1 MISMMPKWKLLIK
14 TKINST
20 FNKKSKLKMLNLIIE
35 EDKRR
40 FKWFRKKKT
49 IGKRLH
55 KNKNDIKIKITIFVL
70 SVYLFIA
77 NLI

>member
-1 MISMMPKWKLLIK
+1 
-14 TKINST
+14 
-20 FNKKSKLKMLNLIIE
+20 MLNLIIE

-77 NLI
+77 NLS